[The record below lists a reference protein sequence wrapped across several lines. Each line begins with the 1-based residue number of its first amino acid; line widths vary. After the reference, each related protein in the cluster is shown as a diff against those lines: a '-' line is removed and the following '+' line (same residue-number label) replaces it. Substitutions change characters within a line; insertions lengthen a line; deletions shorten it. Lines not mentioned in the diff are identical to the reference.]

1 MPLVLTP
8 EKVLRIKEDLARGVL
23 QTEVAARH
31 GVSQSQVS
39 RIAGNRAWRSV
50 PWPAGAAAGA
60 TAEGREREGSQRGD
74 TPSGDGLSVE
84 ARPELRVY
92 LRIENLAPQ
101 FAAYL
106 STPVRARGYPPMEG
120 DESLIIEVAPALS
133 IHRIVDL
140 ALKAA
145 PDMEPGILYT
155 ERQFGLLELHSQD
168 RDEVEEAGAA
178 ILRGIGAEASDQLAP
193 STLYTDIID
202 TVADQHAIILNRMRN
217 ASMILPGQS
226 LLLYEMAPALFAAV
240 AANEAE
246 RAAPETTIVDIQ
258 MMGASGRVFMAGE
271 TTALRRA
278 RDAIDHTLRG
288 IEGRRRR

>member
-39 RIAGNRAWRSV
+39 RIASNRAWASV
-50 PWPAGAAAGA
+50 PWPAGAATTAG
-60 TAEGREREGSQRGD
+60 GREREGSQRRD
-74 TPSGDGLSVE
+74 TPSGDGPSVE

-155 ERQFGLLELHSQD
+155 ERQFGLLELHSSD
-168 RDEVEEAGAA
+168 REEVEEAGAA

-202 TVADQHAIILNRMRN
+202 SVADQHAIILNRMRN

-271 TTALRRA
+271 SGALRRA
-278 RDAIDHTLRG
+278 RDAIDRTLQG